1 MTRAKAAILSGVLIA
16 LGIGSWAVPNMGA
29 AHFPFQGGASTQSR
43 NTSNRPAKQGTLPR
57 AVTFREV
64 KSQGLL
70 AKAWL
75 NDRGPFTVTLDT
87 GAGTT
92 IISERVAREIG
103 AKTVTGRATLV
114 GGLTGRE
121 VTARETVVDEIALGD
136 RANFMPG
143 KIRALVAPTLAQGLD
158 AILDPT
164 QAYSP
169 LGYTI
174 DIPNH
179 TIVAFDPSQ
188 AGLSVQHQPS
198 EGATVSWL
206 SDREGKRPFVRL
218 GDGRKALIDTGSTFG
233 LAVSDAALIKTTSKV
248 RVARD
253 LGGGS
258 ITAHRVAPTTVSI
271 GALELRDVPTDIL
284 SGIEKGSP
292 IILGRDALYPFRLT
306 FDPLHR
312 LIEIAPSGHDD

>member
-1 MTRAKAAILSGVLIA
+1 MTRAKAVILSGVLIA

-29 AHFPFQGGASTQSR
+29 ARLLFPAQ
-43 NTSNRPAKQGTLPR
+43 TSSQAGNKKLLPR
-57 AVTFREV
+57 TVTFRDF

-70 AKAWL
+70 AKAWF

-87 GAGTT
+87 GAGKTV
-92 IISERVAREIG
+92 ISERVARDIG
-103 AKTVTGRATLV
+103 AKSVSGRSALV

-121 VTARETVVDEIALGD
+121 VTAREVVIDEVALGD

-143 KIRALVAPTLAQGLD
+143 TLRALVAPTLNEGID

-174 DIPNH
+174 DIPNR
-179 TIVAFDPSQ
+179 TIVAFDPTQ
-188 AGLSVQHQPS
+188 AGLSLQHQPS

-206 SDREGKRPFVRL
+206 SDQQGKRPFVRL
-218 GDGRKALIDTGSTFG
+218 SDGRKALIDTGSTFG
-233 LAVSDAALIKTTSKV
+233 LAVTDVTLIRTSAKV

-292 IILGRDALYPFRLT
+292 IILGRDALYPFRIT

-312 LIEIAPSGHDD
+312 LIEIAPSGQDD